1 MFFVFSCAILPYP
14 PMTVREVLPSY
25 FVATL
30 IVIIGLMLSCQIFHV
45 YTNSILPIMCEISQI
60 FIVVVKVL
68 TYVL

>member
-1 MFFVFSCAILPYP
+1 
-14 PMTVREVLPSY
+14 MTVREVLPSY